1 MLVVETG
8 VSEAGVQARLLAG
21 SDCYGLDLDLSC
33 ESTGGGVV
41 CVAADVRKAAGDV
54 CVRCGSVVGEVTE
67 DRVDSGLKLDD
78 CHCRRSVGWTID
90 Y

>member
-1 MLVVETG
+1 M
-8 VSEAGVQARLLAG
+8 AGC
-21 SDCYGLDLDLSC
+21 DCYWLDLDL
-33 ESTGGGVV
+33 GGKSAGCGVV
-41 CVAADVRKAAGDV
+41 RVAADIGEASGDV
-54 CVRCGSVVGEVTE
+54 CVWCWGVVSEVTE